1 MNREA
6 ILSALW
12 ATVTAAP
19 GFRTRERRLEHW
31 SEAAAQPALY
41 LGAMSEDG
49 PDGPSNLPGPIGYTV
64 ELWLYTKGEDKG
76 GDPQK
81 SLVALQDAV
90 AATLRPDAVNNTQT
104 LGGIC
109 INARLRWS
117 DDTAPGHTDGQA
129 VAVGEVEIL
138 TLGG

>member
-6 ILSALW
+6 LLSALW
-12 ATVTAAP
+12 AKVSAVP
-19 GFRTRERRLEHW
+19 GFRTRNRRLEHW
-31 SEAAAQPALY
+31 SESAPQPALY
-41 LGAMSEDG
+41 MGSMSEDG
-49 PDGPSNLPGPIGYTV
+49 PDGPSNLPGPVTYTV
-64 ELWLYTKGEDKG
+64 ELWLYTQGADKG

-104 LGGIC
+104 LGGLV
-109 INARLRWS
+109 INARLQWS